1 MKFWFTVV
9 IGVIAVAAGA
19 TAMIVM
25 TPTVPIEPASTA
37 AKDVVFDP
45 DKAAAAE
52 IVGDLEVDH
61 GRVGQRQKGQDV
73 FRVRNSGKADLIVT
87 PMKATCQCTDV
98 YLSDREPSPSE
109 KAPDLHQQRSDF
121 VVKPGQLVYVV
132 ARWDTKEKLG
142 KQNVGVPVALTN
154 DPRKTQIQ
162 FRINLD
168 IHKEFIQSP
177 ERFEFGMISEGEKRK
192 LTATITSLVRD
203 KFAFERLE
211 VGPKGFTVKAVP
223 MNDAE
228 LKEAG
233 AKSGYNVVVET
244 TGDLPAGGFDA
255 AVAGIVKT
263 ADSAET
269 VSFPIKGRVLGDM
282 ETSLKDDVIDFK
294 DVSEETYPTG
304 EVKQIVTIFARNLKD
319 SETLKLGTVKPSETF
334 TAKLEKHPKI
344 SKGWTLTVQV
354 KPGAPG
360 GLVRDGQISIVDST
374 GRERL
379 VFRATAL
386 IDPAF
391 KRTAS
396 R

>member
-1 MKFWFTVV
+1 
-9 IGVIAVAAGA
+9 
-19 TAMIVM
+19 
-25 TPTVPIEPASTA
+25 
-37 AKDVVFDP
+37 
-45 DKAAAAE
+45 
-52 IVGDLEVDH
+52 
-61 GRVGQRQKGQDV
+61 
-73 FRVRNSGKADLIVT
+73 
-87 PMKATCQCTDV
+87 
-98 YLSDREPSPSE
+98 
-109 KAPDLHQQRSDF
+109 
-121 VVKPGQLVYVV
+121 
-132 ARWDTKEKLG
+132 
-142 KQNVGVPVALTN
+142 
-154 DPRKTQIQ
+154 
-162 FRINLD
+162 
-168 IHKEFIQSP
+168 
-177 ERFEFGMISEGEKRK
+177 
-192 LTATITSLVRD
+192 
-203 KFAFERLE
+203 
-211 VGPKGFTVKAVP
+211 
-223 MNDAE
+223 
-228 LKEAG
+228 
-233 AKSGYNVVVET
+233 
-244 TGDLPAGGFDA
+244 
-255 AVAGIVKT
+255 
-263 ADSAET
+263 
-269 VSFPIKGRVLGDM
+269 M